1 MPHTVPNRPT
11 KGAVEPTEASSVK
24 PLSSRDDT
32 RLICWRRV
40 RVISSLG
47 SMAALS
53 EPSCVRRLA
62 ASEHCAASGVNT
74 DSLSAFFSK
83 PMASGRVGACQK
95 ASSALAL
102 LRMRQ
107 ELQALD
113 RMKYQLLIDISN
125 SMKATACEMP
135 SPCAQ

>member
-11 KGAVEPTEASSVK
+11 KGAVEPTAASSVR

-40 RVISSLG
+40 RVLNSLG
-47 SMAALS
+47 SIAALS
-53 EPSCVRRLA
+53 EPSCMRRLA
-62 ASEHCAASGVNT
+62 ASALCAASGVYT
-74 DSLSAFFSK
+74 LSLSAVFNT
-83 PMASGRVGACQK
+83 PIASAKVDACQK

-113 RMKYQLLIDISN
+113 
-125 SMKATACEMP
+125 
-135 SPCAQ
+135 

>member
-32 RLICWRRV
+32 RLI
-40 RVISSLG
+40 SSLG

-62 ASEHCAASGVNT
+62 ASALCAASGVYT
-74 DSLSAFFSK
+74 FSLSAFFSM
-83 PMASGRVGACQK
+83 PMASGRVGACLK